1 MKIAAL
7 TKTENRVK
15 LSLEFGIIILS
26 LLPSS
31 GATEIVSRG
40 PSTAPSM
47 NYRLK
52 QGAPP
57 MSIPYANENQSA
69 CDALI
74 PFLAPRV
81 ASLVVSGEAI

>member
-1 MKIAAL
+1 
-7 TKTENRVK
+7 
-15 LSLEFGIIILS
+15 
-26 LLPSS
+26 
-31 GATEIVSRG
+31 
-40 PSTAPSM
+40 
-47 NYRLK
+47 
-52 QGAPP
+52 